1 MKKFLFVTFFIC
13 IAISS
18 WATQYGP
25 YWINQVVPKP
35 TGYTKV
41 VCFSEPQYIGA
52 GIYLVNVDT
61 QEQVHLTTS
70 AGYQPI
76 WYYYI
81 PAGTYE
87 VVSIEAQNA
96 KIKVNGFEVEVG
108 DEVVFSSIDGS
119 VIAIP
124 DSE

>member
-1 MKKFLFVTFFIC
+1 MYLFLCVN
-13 IAISS
+13 
-18 WATQYGP
+18 
-25 YWINQVVPKP
+25 INQI
-35 TGYTKV
+35 YT
-41 VCFSEPQYIGA
+41 CTYILWLWETYNL

-70 AGYQPI
+70 AVYQPI